1 MDKEDLINLQAL
13 ARVPQEESRQNK
25 FFKLR
30 TAGDKA
36 MTDLSAVIA
45 ALKKEG
51 HEACMSYEPGLT
63 QGILS
68 FKSSYKDPSSYTER
82 AEQVLEKSNAT

>member
-13 ARVPQEESRQNK
+13 ARVPVEETRQNK

-45 ALKKEG
+45 EMNTEG
-51 HEACMSYEPGLT
+51 HEACLAYEPGLT
-63 QGILS
+63 TGTLS
-68 FKSSYKDPSSYTER
+68 FKSTFKDPESYTER
-82 AEQVLEKSNAT
+82 AEQVLDKSIAT